1 MVFVGA
7 NLFAR
12 GVARSRPTKTLSH
25 CTGSRIRCRLTK
37 ACRGRIR
44 IMQILALDASTDV
57 CAVALG
63 DGTHWAERAENAGQR
78 HSELLLPM
86 VRALLA
92 ETRLDLAALDGIAFG
107 AGPGSFTGLRIACGV
122 AQGLALGADLPMV
135 GVATLEAMAEAARQR
150 SGRTHVIATLDAR
163 MQEIYIAAYEHDGF
177 HWRVV
182 LDPVVVMPSEAPL
195 PPGGGWTGVGNGFV
209 AYPAPGE
216 AQLLNLTVA
225 PEVRRLGIGRTL
237 LGRFLA
243 DACARGAEQCFLE
256 VRVSN
261 IPAIA
266 LYAREGFAPVARR
279 IGYYP
284 SAAAGPREDALV
296 MRRALSRGQGI

>member
-7 NLFAR
+7 NLLAR

-86 VRALLA
+86 VQALLA
-92 ETRLDLAALDGIAFG
+92 EARLDLAALDGIAFG

-195 PPGGGWTGVGNGFV
+195 PPGGGWTGVGNGFA
-209 AYPAPGE
+209 AYPALRERVGG
-216 AQLLNLTVA
+216 A
-225 PEVRRLGIGRTL
+225 
-237 LGRFLA
+237 LA
-243 DACARGAEQCFLE
+243 GCDEDIL
-256 VRVSN
+256 
-261 IPAIA
+261 PTAIA
-266 LYAREGFAPVARR
+266 IGQLALRRFAAGEGVPAREATPLYVRHRVALTTAER
-279 IGYYP
+279 
-284 SAAAGPREDALV
+284 AAGLRL
-296 MRRALSRGQGI
+296 